1 MKNIKVL
8 GIPFNYGQGHE
19 GVRLGYKHL
28 CISGLNS
35 RISPYFRT
43 AYNEINFHPRFHEP
57 IDKIK
62 FLNQASAANEL
73 ISDIISDMELT
84 DTFLLNIGGDHG
96 MGLGTVHGM
105 LNQNPETIV
114 VWADA
119 HGDINTPQTSPS
131 GNFHGMP
138 LAFLLEKARHK
149 KLSWIREKL
158 LPEKLILIG
167 PRDLDEGEKA
177 IIRDLGICYF
187 SSEQMNRFGTKDLL
201 EMALLRLDPM
211 GRCPIHLSFDVDL
224 FDGSDVVATGTRV
237 SEGPRKEEVFQIGEV
252 LAQTGR
258 LRSMDIVELN
268 PMLGEFHEVESSTKL
283 VLHFLERTF
292 RNMNLPNEHKIPLI
306 QKMSKRYGVL
316 FGN

>member
-19 GVRLGYKHL
+19 GVRWGYKHL
-28 CISGLNS
+28 
-35 RISPYFRT
+35 RISDLDSKINPYFQT
-43 AYNEINFHPRFHEP
+43 SYNEINFHPRFSEP
-57 IDKIK
+57 TDKIK
-62 FLNQASAANEL
+62 FLHQASSANKL
-73 ISDIISDMELT
+73 ISDIISEMDLT
-84 DTFLLNIGGDHG
+84 DTFLLNAGGDHG

-119 HGDINTPQTSPS
+119 HGDINTPETSPS

-149 KLSWIREKL
+149 NLSWIREKL

-167 PRDLDEGEKA
+167 PRDLDDGEKE

-211 GRCPIHLSFDVDL
+211 GKCPIHLSFDVDL
-224 FDGSDVVATGTRV
+224 FDGSDVIATGTRV

-268 PMLGEFHEVESSTKL
+268 PMLGEFHEVEASTKL
-283 VLHFLERTF
+283 IFHFLERTF
-292 RNMNLPNEHKIPLI
+292 KNMNLPNEQKIPLSL
-306 QKMSKRYGVL
+306 QKVRRT
-316 FGN
+316 FWT